1 MMIVADVAGKGLAS
15 ALVSASFRAAFRAM
29 ATAGLPIDEL
39 AGCLSDLHY
48 GEGPEARP
56 HYVTAI
62 IMRLDTRRHQAEIVN
77 AGHNPGF
84 LVQQDTYPVL
94 LEASGPPL
102 GMLPNVRYTV
112 EHRALLPNSKLLLY
126 TDGLTEV
133 FRAGEEF
140 GMERL
145 LAGLVQSTELDCGA
159 LLDCLWRQLAQFTD
173 NSEQSDD
180 MTALALLRRHESA

>member
-1 MMIVADVAGKGLAS
+1 LYH
-15 ALVSASFRAAFRAM
+15 LVSAEI
-29 ATAGLPIDEL
+29 PITWNFVMKSARQSTPEL
-39 AGCLSDLHY
+39 AGGLSDLHY
-48 GEGPEARP
+48 GEGPEARLR
-56 HYVTAI
+56 YVTAI
-62 IMRLDTRRHQAEIVN
+62 IMRLDTRRHQVEVVN

-84 LVQQDTYPVL
+84 LVQEDRYPVL

-112 EHRALLPNSKLLLY
+112 EHHPLPPNSKLLLY

-145 LAGLVQSTELDCGA
+145 LAGLVQSTEPDCGA
-159 LLDCLWRQLAQFTD
+159 LLDCLWRQLAEFGDDT
-173 NSEQSDD
+173 EQSDD
-180 MTALALLRRHESA
+180 MTALALLRRDRETV